1 MTSTIHRCRWAESDA
16 RMQAYH
22 DEEWG
27 VPVRDSRA
35 LWEKLV
41 LDTFQ
46 AGLSWR
52 TILNKRDAFRS
63 AFEGFDPR
71 RVAGYGPAEL
81 ERLMADAGIVR
92 SRAKIE
98 ATIRNAQAFL
108 AMEER
113 GDDFSTFVWSHVGG
127 QPLPGDGT
135 GSAARS
141 PVGDA
146 LSAALKKRGFG
157 FVGPVVVHAWLQA
170 VGVIDDH
177 ETECF
182 RRAALVS

>member
-1 MTSTIHRCRWAESDA
+1 MTETLHRCRWAEGDA

-27 VPVRDSRA
+27 LPVRDSRA

-52 TILNKRDAFRS
+52 TILHKREAFRA
-63 AFEGFDPR
+63 AFEGFDPHCIAR
-71 RVAGYGPAEL
+71 YGPVEI
-81 ERLMADAGIVR
+81 ERLMGDTGIVR
-92 SRAKIE
+92 ARAKIE
-98 ATIRNAQAFL
+98 ATIRNAQGYL
-108 AMEER
+108 AMQEQGE
-113 GDDFSTFVWSHVGG
+113 DFAEFVWSFVGG
-127 QPLPGDGT
+127 ETAMGDGT

-141 PVGDA
+141 PAGDA
-146 LSAALKKRGFG
+146 LSAALKQRGFG

-177 ETECF
+177 EATCF
-182 RRAALVS
+182 RRSAGA